1 MYTSTENLLKVRDGE
16 LIDADVLSHIESDA
30 EAQDELQRLRQT
42 QQALKD
48 LPELAPPEGIWE
60 NVIAAVDADSATVSD
75 HAWRWPLR
83 GAIAASVAVLA
94 LLLVSRGPEI
104 PATLEIGPSTT
115 VGETA
120 PTNRIAE
127 IVGTPTYASL
137 VAESARLDQALGN
150 LTYQPQVVRGSTAGV
165 IASLE
170 YQIAVVDDRLMLASR
185 LNLSPRQITALW
197 QQRVDLMDALVYT
210 RYAQAQRFGR

>member
-1 MYTSTENLLKVRDGE
+1 M
-16 LIDADVLSHIESDA
+16 
-30 EAQDELQRLRQT
+30 
-42 QQALKD
+42 
-48 LPELAPPEGIWE
+48 
-60 NVIAAVDADSATVSD
+60 
-75 HAWRWPLR
+75 
-83 GAIAASVAVLA
+83 
-94 LLLVSRGPEI
+94 
-104 PATLEIGPSTT
+104 
-115 VGETA
+115 
-120 PTNRIAE
+120 
-127 IVGTPTYASL
+127 

-197 QQRVDLMDALVYT
+197 QQRVDLMNALVYT